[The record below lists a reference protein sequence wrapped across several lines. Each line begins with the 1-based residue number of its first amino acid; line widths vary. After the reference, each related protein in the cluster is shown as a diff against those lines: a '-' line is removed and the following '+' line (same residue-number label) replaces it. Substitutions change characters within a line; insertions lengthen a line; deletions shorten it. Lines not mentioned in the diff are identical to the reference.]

1 MMPNGRRLQ
10 LAAVGSWG
18 KVGDDFVGVGIGG
31 QPTTWEKNQQH
42 ALSVEYPVSDYLDFG
57 VEYVYNKGF
66 IPFVAP
72 QLVSN
77 DETTAHAVNVGFK
90 ARF

>member
-1 MMPNGRRLQ
+1 
-10 LAAVGSWG
+10 
-18 KVGDDFVGVGIGG
+18 
-31 QPTTWEKNQQH
+31 
-42 ALSVEYPVSDYLDFG
+42 LSVEYPINDYLEVG
-57 VEYVYNKGF
+57 AEYVYNKGF

-77 DETTAHAVNVGFK
+77 DETEAHAVNVGFK